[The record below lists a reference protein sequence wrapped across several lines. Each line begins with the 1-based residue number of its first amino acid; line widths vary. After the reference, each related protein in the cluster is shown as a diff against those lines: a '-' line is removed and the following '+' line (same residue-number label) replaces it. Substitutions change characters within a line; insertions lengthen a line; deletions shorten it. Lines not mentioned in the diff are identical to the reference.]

1 MSCSCSCRWPHIP
14 SPVPP
19 PSVAAIPETWA
30 LYLLVYSD
38 VHQCQNWITHHQ
50 DRSHLQCLIGRCR
63 APHQPWCPAQQGAA
77 LLPVQRTL
85 MFRYLHSWIQ
95 RTTNIISERKVAIKN
110 HTNQTV
116 EDQLVLEPLS
126 ANIVLFSWELC
137 SSLDPVWVIG
147 IRVTSL
153 HRYHYFDH
161 NLVAT

>member
-116 EDQLVLEPLS
+116 FIIPWRS
-126 ANIVLFSWELC
+126 ACPRATFRKHRPFFLRTLLITWSGLGHRHKGHFS
-137 SSLDPVWVIG
+137 S
-147 IRVTSL
+147 
-153 HRYHYFDH
+153 
-161 NLVAT
+161 